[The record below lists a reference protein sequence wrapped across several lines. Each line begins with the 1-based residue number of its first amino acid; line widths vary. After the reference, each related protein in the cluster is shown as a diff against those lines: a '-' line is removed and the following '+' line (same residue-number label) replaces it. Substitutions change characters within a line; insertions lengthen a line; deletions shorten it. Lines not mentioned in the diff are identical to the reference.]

1 MREIKS
7 RAEQYLRRA
16 AEFATMAEAASDPQA
31 QLNYRGLAESYS
43 KLSRKVLAL
52 SSATDG
58 EIEELAQR
66 MVQK

>member
-1 MREIKS
+1 MRELTN

-16 AEFATMAEAASDPQA
+16 AEFASMAEAAADPQA
-31 QLNYRGLAESYS
+31 QLNYRALAESYT
-43 KLSRKVLAL
+43 KLSRRVLAL
-52 SSATDG
+52 SLSSDG